1 MSFWQRLLRVLG
13 YPPATRLS
21 FHMDQEMTRSLQELA
36 AREQRQAG
44 EVAVDLLSS
53 ALAERNAGGEML
65 ERWLRLSAREQQVA
79 SLVCLQYTNR
89 QIAARLV
96 ITPETAKTH
105 VRNVL
110 RKFGLRS
117 KAQLRRELA
126 GWDFSDWLG

>member
-1 MSFWQRLLRVLG
+1 MSLWQRLLRALG
-13 YPPATRLS
+13 YQPPARLS
-21 FHMDQEMTRSLQELA
+21 FHMDQELARSLQELA

-44 EVAVDLLSS
+44 EVAADLLSA

-79 SLVCLQYTNR
+79 ALICLEYTNR
-89 QIAARLV
+89 QIAARLF
-96 ITPETAKTH
+96 ITPETAKSH

-110 RKFGLRS
+110 HKFGLRS

>member
-1 MSFWQRLLRVLG
+1 MSLWQRLLRALG
-13 YPPATRLS
+13 YKPATRLS
-21 FHMDQEMTRSLQELA
+21 FHMDQELARSLQELA

-44 EVAVDLLSS
+44 EVAADLISS
-53 ALAERNAGGEML
+53 ALAERHAGGEML

-79 SLVCLQYTNR
+79 ALVCLQYTNR
-89 QIAARLV
+89 QIAARLI

-117 KAQLRRELA
+117 KEQLRRELA
-126 GWDFSDWLG
+126 EWDFSDWLG

>member
-1 MSFWQRLLRVLG
+1 
-13 YPPATRLS
+13 
-21 FHMDQEMTRSLQELA
+21 MDQEMTRSLQELA